1 MESSSR
7 RSRPSFLDSLNVSRP
22 SLGSPFQQPEQDSS
36 MSNHLESSSNDI
48 SGSTYFHKPSE
59 ETKTVA
65 PLSDFA
71 TAGVHSAFEHLTNSS
86 GFNNNSQDAY
96 MIGAKENGME
106 KKHDYYA
113 PSKNEDF
120 AALEQV
126 VYASFGIGIFLLMP
140 VV

>member
-1 MESSSR
+1 M
-7 RSRPSFLDSLNVSRP
+7 V
-22 SLGSPFQQPEQDSS
+22 
-36 MSNHLESSSNDI
+36 
-48 SGSTYFHKPSE
+48 
-59 ETKTVA
+59 
-65 PLSDFA
+65 
-71 TAGVHSAFEHLTNSS
+71 
-86 GFNNNSQDAY
+86 
-96 MIGAKENGME
+96 GAKENGME